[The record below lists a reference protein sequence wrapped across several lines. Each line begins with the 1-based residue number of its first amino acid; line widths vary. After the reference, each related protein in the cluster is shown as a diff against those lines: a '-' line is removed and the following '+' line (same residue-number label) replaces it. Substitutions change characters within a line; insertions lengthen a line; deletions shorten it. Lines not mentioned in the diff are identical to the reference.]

1 MRDDQTYFLSR
12 DFLTQLLCIEIDLIQ
27 LMRPNNNRQR
37 YFVRTTEAIFTIDH
51 LSLIAAQQPWR
62 KSLGQLKFSSKT
74 DSVIDGSN
82 VLLWSY
88 SASN

>member
-1 MRDDQTYFLSR
+1 MSR
-12 DFLTQLLCIEIDLIQ
+12 DWADPDPVPCG
-27 LMRPNNNRQR
+27 RRQR
-37 YFVRTTEAIFTIDH
+37 SFVRIADANFTADQSDFYSCGCEKKNKKIWH
-51 LSLIAAQQPWR
+51 EKHPC

-74 DSVIDGSN
+74 DPVIDGGN